1 MCNHIIVLT
10 RTVLPRN
17 LLTRVHELDETEHS
31 NIYGD
36 LILMGC
42 GRFCQNLFS
51 LFYGDF
57 LFLSESDYSVPYFQ
71 TADKLENSLKAIPN
85 IKHSFCQAQLQDVV
99 PFD

>member
-1 MCNHIIVLT
+1 
-10 RTVLPRN
+10 
-17 LLTRVHELDETEHS
+17 
-31 NIYGD
+31 
-36 LILMGC
+36 MGC

-85 IKHSFCQAQLQDVV
+85 IKHSFCQAELQDLISFWSVIFLV
-99 PFD
+99 SLYSPHLQST